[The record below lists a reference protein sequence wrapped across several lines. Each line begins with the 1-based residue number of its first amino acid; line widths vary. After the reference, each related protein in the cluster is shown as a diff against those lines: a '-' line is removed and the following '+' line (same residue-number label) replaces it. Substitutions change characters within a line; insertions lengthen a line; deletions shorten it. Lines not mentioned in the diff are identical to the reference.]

1 MLTVVFRDCI
11 YIYLRC
17 EWICWEQILLCV
29 FWGWVLK
36 PIIIQLINVLGM
48 MLSYYQR
55 PFDDLISD

>member
-1 MLTVVFRDCI
+1 MLTVVFRGCI

-17 EWICWEQILLCV
+17 EWICWEEILLCV
-29 FWGWVLK
+29 FWVWGLK